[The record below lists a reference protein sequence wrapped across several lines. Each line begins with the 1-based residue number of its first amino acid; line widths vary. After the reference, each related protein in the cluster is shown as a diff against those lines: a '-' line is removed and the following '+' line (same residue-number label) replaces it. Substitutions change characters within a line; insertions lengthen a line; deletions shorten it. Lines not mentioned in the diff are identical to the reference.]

1 MVDVM
6 CDKIS
11 RPIPFVFV
19 SYRHWRVVSL
29 DASTLKVAD
38 TEANRLYFGRPGA
51 SRGQSALQQLRVVG
65 LVESGTRSIFGVNVG
80 PYEQGEI
87 TLAKTLTVRL
97 RAGDALF
104 GRFWVTNCGNKRAAP
119 GQIYS
124 GEPRKV

>member
-1 MVDVM
+1 M
-6 CDKIS
+6 
-11 RPIPFVFV
+11 
-19 SYRHWRVVSL
+19 VSL

-38 TEANRLYFGRPGA
+38 TEANRLYFGRPA

-97 RAGDALF
+97 RGWGCSVWPIPGYQLWQQARSTGADLL
-104 GRFWVTNCGNKRAAP
+104 WRAKKSVF
-119 GQIYS
+119 QI
-124 GEPRKV
+124 